1 MTRITI
7 ERLEELIADV
17 DGELVPGCSEWSQ
30 IHLKL
35 RADKLAALHELR
47 AYRKEGWQPIETA
60 KDQSVLPWNG
70 ESVLICTNHNWGD
83 RVHKAKWTDEIHGEG
98 IFGWAVD
105 DCKHGPYPLRGY
117 TQVTHWMPLQAA
129 QSHRRIAVTKRRT
142 LRNLAWQASVRF
154 LRKHP
159 NAYPQVSFIEGY
171 IRGAKRA
178 RRKP

>member
-1 MTRITI
+1 MTRITP
-7 ERLEELIADV
+7 ERLEELIAGHEAFKRCGDTSWNFAT
-17 DGELVPGCSEWSQ
+17 DEEELS
-30 IHLKL
+30 IF
-35 RADKLAALHELR
+35 RELR

-117 TQVTHWMPLQAA
+117 TQVTHWMPLPAA
-129 QSHRRIAVTKRRT
+129 
-142 LRNLAWQASVRF
+142 
-154 LRKHP
+154 P
-159 NAYPQVSFIEGY
+159 EPQEDSCD
-171 IRGAKRA
+171 
-178 RRKP
+178 